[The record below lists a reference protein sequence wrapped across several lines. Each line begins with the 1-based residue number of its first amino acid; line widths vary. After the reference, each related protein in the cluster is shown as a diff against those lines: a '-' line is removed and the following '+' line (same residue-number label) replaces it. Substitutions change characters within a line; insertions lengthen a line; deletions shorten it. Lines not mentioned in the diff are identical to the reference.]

1 MKNLVTLFIGLFLA
15 LEAYCQDG
23 EFKTYP
29 NGLIYSEEAMNKLSF
44 IADSLNLKF
53 KVCDFNKVFHS
64 KQQVIGHVVEIEKG
78 DVKSAKKDL
87 EQNISLENFCL
98 KYPGATIEKNV
109 LILRDKYTRY
119 DNKEIVEIEHFD
131 LKSNYGFSIKSEDLT
146 LYERDMKNN
155 WLFEYNE
162 KTDYSKEGISAFFF
176 PENFQTKALPQKYSL
191 MIGYADCMIDTTT
204 TTKLKDDGEPGW
216 VDLPKNWSSLSEKKK
231 IELLE
236 EMRSIQVIGGC
247 SQDSRPRQHAAYIAL
262 LSAETYNWEVFLKA
276 HLDIMNDRF
285 ERMSDGS
292 YAQAQRNTYIKELEV
307 LNIDVTKLILGI
319 TFRIENPAT
328 NHYYGSVERVGRALS
343 ESSNRSEIEKA
354 ILSIITDPDVDYYN
368 RLLFYYLF
376 KNYNYYITD
385 ETIKKENEEKLAIA
399 VASLPEYFSSKLN
412 LK

>member
-1 MKNLVTLFIGLFLA
+1 
-15 LEAYCQDG
+15 
-23 EFKTYP
+23 
-29 NGLIYSEEAMNKLSF
+29 
-44 IADSLNLKF
+44 
-53 KVCDFNKVFHS
+53 
-64 KQQVIGHVVEIEKG
+64 
-78 DVKSAKKDL
+78 
-87 EQNISLENFCL
+87 
-98 KYPGATIEKNV
+98 
-109 LILRDKYTRY
+109 
-119 DNKEIVEIEHFD
+119 
-131 LKSNYGFSIKSEDLT
+131 
-146 LYERDMKNN
+146 MKNN

-328 NHYYGSVERVGRALS
+328 NHYYGSVGRVGRALS